1 MTDIDLIKRE
11 YEGVVSITPIT
22 EYGEH
27 YYSVQFPDETIDV
40 MVQDGS
46 VLPLPETMDSFN
58 DFEKAI
64 SDGGLFY
71 KNNPNDIIWWKAT
84 PGRIGEWIFSFD
96 KKTCFNMF
104 ADYPYK
110 LTPEQKEIFDK
121 ENPYWKEFFSD
132 RQ

>member
-1 MTDIDLIKRE
+1 MTGMTDIDLIKRE

-27 YYSVQFPDETIDV
+27 YYSVQFPDETI
-40 MVQDGS
+40 
-46 VLPLPETMDSFN
+46 
-58 DFEKAI
+58 
-64 SDGGLFY
+64 
-71 KNNPNDIIWWKAT
+71 DIIWWKAT